1 VPTKLARFTINL
13 PEHLAKAVEDLARI
27 DERSI
32 SKYLAI
38 VIQQHVDG
46 VLSEPAE
53 QSRSA
58 DSQPK

>member
-1 VPTKLARFTINL
+1 L

-27 DERSI
+27 DERSV

-46 VLSEPAE
+46 VLSEPAG